1 MGMRANRA
9 DTFSMVVRVLGMW
22 FASSVVLTP
31 LIAQLVKHRVAPAQP
46 VYARVRN
53 R

>member
-1 MGMRANRA
+1 MRANRA
-9 DTFSMVVRVLGMW
+9 DGFTMVVRVLGMW
-22 FASSVVLTP
+22 FATSFVLTP
-31 LIAQLVKHRVAPAQP
+31 LIAQLVKHRIAVAPAP